1 MGDFG
6 QGAQGAVGGGATGFA
21 LGGPVGGLV
30 GAGIGG
36 LLGYFG
42 DSGPSQEDFDLPG
55 FEDRRDRLNQDIT
68 DAGQR
73 GAPTANAAQI
83 GGFQRAGL
91 GGPFRGGQQQ
101 LIGQLQQQAQGLGPS
116 LATGQFD
123 RSLQQ
128 GIAAQQAQANTGV
141 GNQALAG
148 RQAAQNIGGI
158 TQDLAGQAAQA
169 RIQEQMGARQQLA
182 GVLGTARGQELAG
195 SQFDAG
201 QFNQRRLAQAG
212 FNQQTGLANLGADL
226 QNRNQQNQF
235 GMGLRELELAN
246 ASGQQQGRSGFAGSQ
261 GPGLGSQILGGGGAG
276 LAQGIAQGFGALGN
290 GGGGG
295 GQGGPVGDGL
305 INPFA

>member
-1 MGDFG
+1 MGDFS
-6 QGAQGAVGGGATGFA
+6 QGAQGALGGAAIGSVGGPIGAAAGGLIGGA
-21 LGGPVGGLV
+21 LGFFGGGGP
-30 GAGIGG
+30 
-36 LLGYFG
+36 
-42 DSGPSQEDFDLPG
+42 DEKDFLLPG
-55 FEDRRDRLNQDIT
+55 FENRRDGLNRDISG
-68 DAGQR
+68 AGGVQ
-73 GAPTANAAQI
+73 APQARAAQI

-201 QFNQRRLAQAG
+201 QFNQRALAQAG
-212 FNQQTGLANLGADL
+212 FNQQTGLANQSSVL
-226 QNRNQQNQF
+226 QNRGQQNSF
-235 GMGLRELELAN
+235 GLGLRELELQN
-246 ASGQQQGRSGFAGSQ
+246 ARSQQQGQQGFAGSQ
-261 GPGLGSQILGGGGAG
+261 GPGVGTQLL
-276 LAQGIAQGFGALGN
+276 N
-290 GGGGG
+290 GGGSALSQGI
-295 GQGGPVGDGL
+295 GQGL
-305 INPFA
+305 FS